1 MTASSTAMWISE
13 KELSWGLL
21 WVELRFMD
29 RIKFDR
35 FGPNMRENRDNVYN
49 CMKFRIIGILSKLDD
64 LQEMLKKFPIR
75 YLPNPVC
82 FMKEKARLC
91 DNVPIAGSK
100 LMIGLGWRCD
110 LKKPCP
116 HIAGDVQLNSEDLGL
131 KFCSDS
137 DEYALLSL

>member
-1 MTASSTAMWISE
+1 
-13 KELSWGLL
+13 
-21 WVELRFMD
+21 MD

-35 FGPNMRENRDNVYN
+35 FGPNMRENRDNIYN
-49 CMKFRIIGILSKLDD
+49 CMRFQITGILSKLDD

-75 YLPNPVC
+75 YLQNPVC

-100 LMIGLGWRCD
+100 LMICLEWRCD
-110 LKKPCP
+110 LKKPCRLT
-116 HIAGDVQLNSEDLGL
+116 AGDVQQNSEDLGL
-131 KFCSDS
+131 KFCSGS